1 MSLRFCAPDSSDDSD
16 DYYFCRAEELYQN
29 VRGGATESWVY
40 RILEGRNADTDVW
53 WAYHFFEEI
62 CSDRGEDFVELHE
75 LYFSEEF
82 FAFRNSIHS
91 REYRLIGGSG
101 RRLLRMPPHFMD
113 RMMPALLNSHFF
125 KTDEQLRETARKVGR
140 LRKMLG

>member
-1 MSLRFCAPDSSDDSD
+1 MSLKYCAPDSDED

-29 VRGGATESWVY
+29 VRGGATESWIY

-82 FAFRNSIHS
+82 
-91 REYRLIGGSG
+91 
-101 RRLLRMPPHFMD
+101 LLSERVFT
-113 RMMPALLNSHFF
+113 LVS
-125 KTDEQLRETARKVGR
+125 TG
-140 LRKMLG
+140 